1 MDWYFG
7 IEGNAAAQYCAT
19 ASRTM
24 KILRVLFVCSGALLL
39 VSCTSVLP
47 PLVSFARFA
56 SPVDQSFQVDTNT
69 AVVYGRFQKK
79 SDMGGGN
86 QIALR
91 LRNERTKKEYLI
103 QMRKEDAVY
112 GIAVEPGRYRIAGFV
127 ATFAERRTAG
137 RRAFRNTPLFDVGSN
152 SIVYLGDFQGYTQ
165 GLLQLWE
172 VRGVTNNFAATTEE
186 FRKKHSQ
193 FASLSAVSTLDEEAR

>member
-1 MDWYFG
+1 
-7 IEGNAAAQYCAT
+7 
-19 ASRTM
+19 M
-24 KILRVLFVCSGALLL
+24 KILQFLFLCCSAALL

-56 SPVDQSFQVDTNT
+56 PPVDESSQVDTNT
-69 AVVYGRFQKK
+69 AVVYGRFQRK

-91 LRNERTKKEYLI
+91 LRNEKNKKEYLI
-103 QMRKEDAVY
+103 QMRKDDAVY

-152 SIVYLGDFQGYTQ
+152 SIVYLGDFQGLTQ
-165 GLLQLWE
+165 GRFVGQLWE
-172 VRGVTNNFAATTEE
+172 VSGATNNFAATTEE
-186 FRKKHSQ
+186 FRKKHPPV
-193 FASLSAVSTLDEEAR
+193 AAISAVSVLEPQAR